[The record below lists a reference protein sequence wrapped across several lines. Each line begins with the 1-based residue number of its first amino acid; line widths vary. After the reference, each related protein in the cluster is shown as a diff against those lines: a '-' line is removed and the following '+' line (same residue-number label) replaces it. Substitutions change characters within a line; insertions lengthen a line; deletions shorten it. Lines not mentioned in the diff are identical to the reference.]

1 MAILIFALSLALL
14 IAGGASG
21 YMSLDLLPTSAGV
34 LYALAGAVAVS
45 MAVVT
50 FALGVLVR
58 RIGVLTEL
66 LRPDASLMSEAAAAP
81 SGHIEPVLFPGDS
94 APTEMEGAVGAADV
108 AVEAEGGAEP
118 APLVEEAE
126 DPISQNHG
134 GHLPTPGEGEHA
146 IETPEAP
153 PSLVGRYSSG
163 GANYMIFADGSIE
176 AETPEGAFRFA
187 SMGEFKRY
195 LAERTGD
202 AWTTPASRD

>member
-14 IAGGASG
+14 IGGGASG

-66 LRPDASLMSEAAAAP
+66 VKRQDASVVSETAPAP
-81 SGHIEPVLFPGDS
+81 SGHIEPVLVQGDS
-94 APTEMEGAVGAADV
+94 TPAEMEGAVGAADV

-126 DPISQNHG
+126 DHA
-134 GHLPTPGEGEHA
+134 GHLPTPSEVEHA

-153 PSLVGRYSSG
+153 PSLVGRYTSG

-176 AETPEGAFRFA
+176 AETPEGAFRFD
-187 SMGEFKRY
+187 SMGDFKRY
-195 LAERTGD
+195 LAERTVGE
-202 AWTTPASRD
+202 P